1 MTECKSFKTSRVNVT
16 DNAFHIK
23 LANVGRAER
32 HEESVKSEFLIR
44 FSATTEKL
52 RFNPLSAK
60 PTKWSNTLKQFA
72 GKSGRFV

>member
-1 MTECKSFKTSRVNVT
+1 MTECKSFKMSRVNVT

-52 RFNPLSAK
+52 
-60 PTKWSNTLKQFA
+60 
-72 GKSGRFV
+72 

>member
-1 MTECKSFKTSRVNVT
+1 MKYILRLLVDDRIKSFKMSRVNVT

-52 RFNPLSAK
+52 
-60 PTKWSNTLKQFA
+60 
-72 GKSGRFV
+72 